1 MSYVLMKA
9 DAQIK
14 KFCLYGFFKNLTFFE
29 PYLLIYL
36 MGLGLSLF
44 EVGLLFAIREAITY
58 VFEVPSGIIADHYGK
73 KKELLMCFVFYLV
86 SFALFFY
93 GEGLGVLAIGMAFFG
108 LGEAFRSG
116 THKAMILSYLE
127 HKGWYAHKGY
137 VYGRTRSFSL
147 LGSSLSAFISI
158 LLVLQLPALRW
169 IFLVSILPYLIDF
182 LLILS
187 YPEFLDEKRESE
199 ISFGKFWA
207 LSVRQIKDIFKNR
220 QLNRIVLS
228 GASFDAVF
236 KGVKDYIQP
245 LLSLLILGAGA
256 GSVFNLEGEQGLKVL
271 LGILYGVFYIFS
283 SFVSKNIYKF
293 TIKWRASVVFY
304 HLYDLMGVL
313 LIVLALVVSQKLLVL
328 AILIY
333 FGLYLLKDARRPVFV
348 DVSSDYMARSQR
360 ATVLSIE
367 SQFKA
372 LFMVVLAPL
381 FGWIAD
387 QFSLSILFLGI
398 GVLLLVVNRGFS
410 FGGDR
415 RDERNVPG
423 NFL

>member
-1 MSYVLMKA
+1 MSYTLIKK
-9 DAQIK
+9 DLQIK
-14 KFCLYGFFKNLTFFE
+14 KFCMYGFFKNLTFFE

-36 MGLGLSLF
+36 MGLGLNLF
-44 EVGLLFAIREAITY
+44 QVGLLFAIREAITY

-73 KKELLMCFVFYLV
+73 KKELLMCFIFYIL

-93 GEGLGVLAIGMAFFG
+93 GEGMGVLMTGMVFFG

-116 THKAMILSYLE
+116 THKAMILTYLE
-127 HKGWYAHKGY
+127 HMGWYAHKGY

-147 LGSSLSAFISI
+147 LGSSLSAFVSI

-187 YPEFLDEKRESE
+187 YPEFLDEKRETE
-199 ISFGKFWA
+199 ISFRKFCS
-207 LSVRQIKDIFKNR
+207 LSVRQVKEVFRNR
-220 QLNRIVLS
+220 QLNRIILS

-236 KGVKDYIQP
+236 KGIKDYIQP
-245 LLSLLILGAGA
+245 LLSLILLGAGV
-256 GSVFNLEGEQGLKVL
+256 GVVFNLEGEQGLKIL

-283 SFVSKNIYKF
+283 SFVSKNIYRF

-313 LIVLALVVSQKLLVL
+313 LIVLALAVYQKMLIL
-328 AILIY
+328 AIVIY

-372 LFMVVLAPL
+372 LFMVIFAPL

-398 GVLLLVVNRGFS
+398 GVLLLVVNRVFYVAREHC
-410 FGGDR
+410 GD
-415 RDERNVPG
+415 
-423 NFL
+423 